1 VEIILSPTV
10 PRLPHKIGEKIS
22 VEEMYSYD
30 ALTIPSNLAGNCSMS
45 LPVGKVEGIPVGI
58 QIMADKF
65 NEQKMLEVASLIEK
79 TNETK

>member
-1 VEIILSPTV
+1 
-10 PRLPHKIGEKIS
+10 
-22 VEEMYSYD
+22 
-30 ALTIPSNLAGNCSMS
+30 
-45 LPVGKVEGIPVGI
+45 VGI